1 MIRIL
6 THPIGCV
13 FFVAN
18 KGGLMN
24 FYNLLSNVYFSDTF
38 EPIGIW
44 MTVGIVSALILCWA
58 IVYFTKKEASG
69 KVAKY
74 MFIGFIFYA
83 LALGIFML
91 SLEIAKKYDTAY
103 LDDKWVSRD
112 ITSYVFL
119 PVLITMIIA
128 LLGGIALF
136 IISKKKPSLFK
147 TTAMIVGGLCL
158 AGIIVSLILVYVFY
172 SNNIVDDGYY
182 TAQDYGRLNN
192 FALYGFS
199 AFLVIVSI
207 VVAFLLGKNDKNGFD
222 TRCISI
228 AGVCVAL
235 SFALSYIK
243 LYEMPYGGSV
253 TLFSMLP
260 VMIFAFVYG
269 TKKGLLIGLLYGIL
283 QAIQDPFIIHPA
295 QFLLDYPIA
304 FAMMGFAGSL
314 TGFKV
319 LDKRPQIK
327 FCVSAIIGGTLRY
340 ICHVLSGVFAFG
352 AWTLDAM
359 YKSEGI
365 FAYRAPAGD
374 AMTNFWIYSLAYN
387 SYVFIDILL
396 VIVAGVF
403 LFSSKAFRK
412 EVEKLKPLIEEK

>member
-1 MIRIL
+1 
-6 THPIGCV
+6 
-13 FFVAN
+13 
-18 KGGLMN
+18 
-24 FYNLLSNVYFSDTF
+24 
-38 EPIGIW
+38 
-44 MTVGIVSALILCWA
+44 
-58 IVYFTKKEASG
+58 
-69 KVAKY
+69 
-74 MFIGFIFYA
+74 
-83 LALGIFML
+83 ML

-119 PVLITMIIA
+119 PILITMIIA

-147 TTAMIVGGLCL
+147 TTALIVGGLCL

-192 FALYGFS
+192 LALYGFS
-199 AFLVIVSI
+199 AILVISSI
-207 VVAFLLGKNDKNGFD
+207 VVAFLLGKNDKSGFD